1 MTDIAIPP
9 TTQKQSSARR
19 RMSALTRR
27 NLRHGLIFIAP
38 WIIGFTLFTAY
49 PILASLVYSF
59 TDHDVLTT
67 STFVGIANYRDLLT
81 TDHLFFKAVTNTFYF
96 ALVSIPLTIV
106 LGVSIALLLN
116 LEVRGMSIYRTVFF
130 LPSIVPQVA
139 SALLWA
145 WILNPQFGLANSIL
159 KSIGLPQLG
168 WLSDPVWSKPS
179 IVLMGLWA
187 VGGTMVIYLAAL
199 QDVPKDLYEA
209 ADIDGAT
216 AWRKTRSIT
225 LPLITPTIFFNL
237 VLGTISTFQAFTQI
251 YVLTQGQG
259 GPLDSTLVYGLLLYR
274 NAFSYLKMGYASA
287 MAWLLFAFIVLV
299 TFVIFRSS
307 GRWVFYQGEVR
318 Q

>member
-1 MTDIAIPP
+1 MTEIIV
-9 TTQKQSSARR
+9 SSAPHKRSLQRR
-19 RMSALTRR
+19 RMSPLTRR
-27 NLRHGLIFIAP
+27 NLINGLIFITP

-49 PILASLVYSF
+49 PIIASLVYSF
-59 TDHDVLTT
+59 TDHDVLTP
-67 STFVGIANYRDLLT
+67 SEFVGIANYRDLLT
-81 TDHLFFKAVTNTFYF
+81 TDHLFFRAVMNTFYF
-96 ALVSIPLTIV
+96 AVVSIPLNIV

-116 LEVRGMSIYRTVFF
+116 LEVRGMSIYRTIFF

-145 WILNPQFGLANSIL
+145 WILNPQFGLANALL
-159 KSIGLPQLG
+159 KNLGVPQLG
-168 WLSDPVWSKPS
+168 WLSDPVWSKPA

-199 QDVPKDLYEA
+199 QDVSKDLYEA
-209 ADIDGAT
+209 ADIDGAN
-216 AWRKTRSIT
+216 AFRKTMSIT

-237 VLGTISTFQAFTQI
+237 VLGTISTFQAFTLI

-299 TFVIFRSS
+299 TFVIFKSS

-318 Q
+318 H

>member
-1 MTDIAIPP
+1 
-9 TTQKQSSARR
+9 
-19 RMSALTRR
+19 MSPLSRR
-27 NLRHGLIFIAP
+27 NLMHALVFIAP
-38 WIIGFTLFTAY
+38 WIIGFILFTAY
-49 PILASLVYSF
+49 PILASLYYSF
-59 TDHDVLTT
+59 TDHDVLTP
-67 STFVGIANYRDLLT
+67 SEFVGISNYRDLLT
-81 TDHLFFKAVTNTFYF
+81 TDHLFFKAVTNTLYF
-96 ALVSIPLTIV
+96 ALVSIPLNIV
-106 LGVSIALLLN
+106 LGVSLALLLN

-145 WILNPQFGLANSIL
+145 WILNPQFGLANSML
-159 KSIGLPQLG
+159 KAIGLPQLG

-179 IVLMGLWA
+179 IVLMGLWG

-199 QDVPKDLYEA
+199 QDVPKELYEA
-209 ADIDGAT
+209 ADIDGAN
-216 AWRKTRSIT
+216 AWRKTWSIT

-237 VLGTISTFQAFTQI
+237 VLGTISTFQAFTLV

-287 MAWLLFAFIVLV
+287 MAWLLFAFVVLI
-299 TFVIFRSS
+299 TFIIFKSS
-307 GRWVFYQGEVR
+307 GHWVFYQGEVR